1 MMIIS
6 LCVILLC
13 LSIAKPKSKYVFI
26 ASLIVMWVIM
36 TFITGNV
43 DESVYL
49 DRYNNSLDWVLN
61 TELLF
66 QFLNTACKNIGLSFI
81 QYKGVLACIVL
92 LLIGSTIYRLSKYP
106 NLVLVFY
113 FLCPFPLN
121 VSQLRFALA
130 TSIFIYGYRYL
141 ISEDERV
148 KKILGKAISTNDI
161 KFVFCVILA
170 SLVHSVAIIWL
181 FLLLV
186 KKMTLKQD
194 IAFTALFSLFIFK
207 IFNPS
212 SVSWLLRKLGAF
224 SRMSAYFSD
233 AYQNSSYRHYGL
245 TTITVIGL
253 LGIYIICCLLC
264 KKNKGSTTK
273 QIETLLKF
281 NIFSLSTIAFIL
293 RYTSEMYRPQE
304 GLMLLNYILL
314 TNQYE
319 NGKILLFKGK
329 KKEVYLKL
337 LLFLAVV
344 MAFVMKILLFN
355 YTNVW
360 KPMFFRH

>member
-1 MMIIS
+1 MMIMS
-6 LCVILLC
+6 LCIILLC
-13 LSIAKPKSKYVFI
+13 LSIAKPKSKCVFM

-36 TFITGNV
+36 TFITGNA
-43 DESVYL
+43 DETVYL
-49 DRYNNSLDWVLN
+49 SRYNNSLDWALN

-66 QFLNTACKNIGLSFI
+66 QFINTACKNIGLSFI
-81 QYKGVLACIVL
+81 QYKGALAFIVL
-92 LLIGSTIYRLSKYP
+92 ILIGSTIYKFSKYP

-130 TSIFIYGYRYL
+130 TSIFVFGYRYL
-141 ISEDERV
+141 ISEDERT
-148 KKILGKAISTNDI
+148 KKILGKVISTDDV

-181 FLLLV
+181 FLLFV

-194 IAFTALFSLFIFK
+194 ITFTALFSLFIFEF
-207 IFNPS
+207 FNPS
-212 SVSWLLRKLGAF
+212 SISWLLRKLGAF
-224 SRMSAYFSD
+224 SRMNAYFSD

-253 LGIYIICCLLC
+253 LGIYIICCLLS
-264 KKNKGSTTK
+264 KKNKGSTTE

-281 NIFSLSTIAFIL
+281 NIFSLSMIAFIL

-319 NGKILLFKGK
+319 NGKMLLFRGK
-329 KKEVYLKL
+329 KKEVFLKL
-337 LLFLAVV
+337 LLFLAVI
-344 MAFVMKILLFN
+344 MAFVMKVLLFN
-355 YTNVW
+355 YTNIW
-360 KPMFFRH
+360 KPMFF